1 MKYKIET
8 KKTLATDNDT
18 YFRVGE
24 DIAFALFNYDTEHLD
39 FYIGNIV
46 EITDKSI
53 VISNVEINELHKDG
67 QLTINLQ
74 DIESNS
80 CDYVYYD

>member
-8 KKTLATDNDT
+8 KKTLVTDNDT

-46 EITDKSI
+46 EIHEDVKF
-53 VISNVEINELHKDG
+53 
-67 QLTINLQ
+67 TINLQ
-74 DIESNS
+74 DVEPNS